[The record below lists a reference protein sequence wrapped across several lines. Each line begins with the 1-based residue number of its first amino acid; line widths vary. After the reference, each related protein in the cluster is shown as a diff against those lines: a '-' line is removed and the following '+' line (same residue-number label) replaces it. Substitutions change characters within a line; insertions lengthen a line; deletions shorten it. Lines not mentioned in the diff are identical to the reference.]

1 MKILHACA
9 PRPGKEGKTFW
20 HRVGTAFLKD
30 DGKIGLLFDSL
41 PLPDKD
47 GRVNV
52 QLFEPKP
59 KDGDAAQDESQATD
73 KTSRS
78 QRDMDDEIPF

>member
-20 HRVGTAFLKD
+20 HRVGTAFVKE

-41 PLPDKD
+41 PLPDKE

-59 KDGDAAQDESQATD
+59 KDEQPGGQTDAKADDMEGDG
-73 KTSRS
+73 
-78 QRDMDDEIPF
+78 IPF

>member
-20 HRVGTAFLKD
+20 HRVGTAFVKE

-59 KDGDAAQDESQATD
+59 KDSEATQSGAASAQSGQ
-73 KTSRS
+73 
-78 QRDMDDEIPF
+78 DMDDEIPF